1 MGIVRRLPD
10 GSTEIVE
17 SRIFVIRGQRAM
29 LGTDLAELYRVSA
42 KVFNQAVRRNP
53 QRFPKDFMLQLTKK
67 EAAALRSQIVTLEN
81 GRGRS
86 SKYAPLAFTE
96 HGVALLSAVL
106 NSRRALQMNLLIIR
120 AFVKLREQISLHRAL
135 ATRMERVEITQGR
148 HASVINILAEEIRDL
163 RQPKKLPSKTRIGF
177 QRATEGSE
185 ATLVLSRKI
194 RRRL

>member
-1 MGIVRRLPD
+1 
-10 GSTEIVE
+10 
-17 SRIFVIRGQRAM
+17 M

-81 GRGRS
+81 GRGRY

-96 HGVALLSAVL
+96 HGVAMLSAVL